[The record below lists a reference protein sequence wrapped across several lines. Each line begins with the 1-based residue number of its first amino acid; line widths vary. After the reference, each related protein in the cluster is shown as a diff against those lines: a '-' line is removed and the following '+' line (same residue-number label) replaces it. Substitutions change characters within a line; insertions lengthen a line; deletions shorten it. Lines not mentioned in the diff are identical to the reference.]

1 MYFTSLEG
9 ESMKAGLWGLLI
21 CAGLLA
27 GCSSGAQYSPRPAEE
42 PFAVLDAYG
51 IWLDVAGLGRVW
63 QPTVATGWQPF
74 TDGCWAWTDR
84 GWLWVS
90 DEPYAWVVYHYGY
103 WDRWGAAGWVWVPG
117 YEWSPARVRWIAGDD
132 VIGWAPMPAPQA
144 NLPQAYEPGSENVW
158 VFVPAEHFTRTN
170 VGSYRT
176 STTPPGSDRQTM
188 QNQQRPPDVGF
199 IQRATKQSISTR
211 RTEKEEVR
219 RGERTLTR
227 VRVVDG
233 EARGVVPSRPQTT
246 APAAAPVTPSAPR
259 NIRGEERT
267 PMDTKGGIP
276 STGATIKKP
285 DQPQRGKV
293 DEKKNPAT
301 PARDTVGTDEQKK
314 KAGESG
320 RSAPREDDRK

>member
-1 MYFTSLEG
+1 
-9 ESMKAGLWGLLI
+9 
-21 CAGLLA
+21 
-27 GCSSGAQYSPRPAEE
+27 
-42 PFAVLDAYG
+42 
-51 IWLDVAGLGRVW
+51 
-63 QPTVATGWQPF
+63 
-74 TDGCWAWTDR
+74 
-84 GWLWVS
+84 
-90 DEPYAWVVYHYGY
+90 
-103 WDRWGAAGWVWVPG
+103 
-117 YEWSPARVRWIAGDD
+117 
-132 VIGWAPMPAPQA
+132 MPAPQA

-176 STTPPGSDRQTM
+176 SATPPGSDRR

-246 APAAAPVTPSAPR
+246 APAAVPATPSAPR
-259 NIRGEERT
+259 NQRGEEHT

-285 DQPQRGKV
+285 DQPKQPQRGKV
-293 DEKKNPAT
+293 DEKRNPAT

-314 KAGESG
+314 RTGESEKT
-320 RSAPREDDRK
+320 APRKDDRK